1 MSIKSRQTHTPS
13 DMISSQSTLVSLCMN
28 SIRQFVVGRII
39 QIATE
44 IKEKVR
50 CIFDLIKTINTNT
63 PEYKYAIESIELR
76 GDTTTERSAFIQYRT
91 VGCRVVRRA
100 SVQDLNTSDVFAS
113 FKPEDAQ
120 KIVSIATVE
129 ALLNKDPESIRN
141 KFVGYVEFCAS
152 KYGYKG

>member
-1 MSIKSRQTHTPS
+1 MSIKNRQTHTLS

-28 SIRQFVVGRII
+28 SIRQFVVSGII
-39 QIATE
+39 QVITE
-44 IKEKVR
+44 IKEKIK
-50 CIFDLIKTINTNT
+50 CLFDLVKTINTST

-76 GDTTTERSAFIQYRT
+76 GRITTDCAVFIRYRT
-91 VGCRVVRRA
+91 VGCRVFRCA
-100 SVQDLNTSDVFAS
+100 SVQELNTSNVFAS

-141 KFVGYVEFCAS
+141 KFIGYVEFCAS